1 MALSAYHPRFGAMIP
16 DWVMARDFTKG
27 ERAVKAK
34 RTEYLPP
41 TKGMILDGFREGP
54 HGNVTGVIYGLPQDP
69 NNPNYQVGT
78 TSAYSTDNLGLESYN
93 AYLLRANFPEYM
105 SDALEIFMGMLHN
118 KSPVIELPDQMEA
131 LRGSA
136 TELGEPLELLL
147 QRINLEQLTTGRV
160 GLLVD
165 MPLKPDPVNPLPF
178 IALYV
183 AEAIRNWDNDEIGN
197 NRSDLNFVVL
207 NESSYKRQEDFIW
220 KGVEKYRVLML
231 DAGGNYIAGAFEDD
245 GGTPNFDQSTMR
257 SPSIRGRTL
266 KNIPF
271 FFVNSKDIAPDPD
284 DPPLIGLARLC
295 GSIYRGEADYRQN
308 LFMQGQDTLVI
319 IGERSKTINPTD
331 PTAGGEEPL
340 RTGAGSRIELEPG
353 SGVDAKYIGVQS
365 QGLTEQRYA
374 LENDRKRA
382 ESRSGQLIDAAKGDK
397 ESGTALKTRVGAQTA
412 TLNQIAKTGALA
424 LELALKQI
432 ATWIGADPKK
442 VKVQPNLEFADYQ
455 MSGQDLVNLMTAKRT
470 MGAPLSLES
479 VHRLMVQGNL
489 TMLDYQTESAMLDTE
504 PDFQSPE
511 AKLALET
518 AKLAAKNK
526 PPQPL
531 GPGPAPKDPSNPAPT
546 D

>member
-1 MALSAYHPRFGAMIP
+1 MALSAFHPRFGSMIP
-16 DWVMARDFTKG
+16 EWVMLRDFVKG

-34 RTEYLPP
+34 TTEYLPA
-41 TKGMILDGFREGP
+41 TKGMLLDGMVPTRPGIVYGIP
-54 HGNVTGVIYGLPQDP
+54 SNIPNQQIGTTGV
-69 NNPNYQVGT
+69 NSN
-78 TSAYSTDNLGLESYN
+78 TSIGQETYD
-93 AYLLRANFPEYM
+93 AYLLRAVFPEYVK
-105 SDALEIFMGMLHN
+105 DALEIFMGMLHN
-118 KSPVIELPDQMEA
+118 KSPVIELPKA
-131 LRGSA
+131 LEPLRDSA

-147 QRINLEQLTTGRV
+147 QRINLEQLTTGRL

-165 MPLKPDPVNPLPF
+165 LPLTPDPINPLPF

-197 NRSDLNFVVL
+197 NRTDLNLVVL
-207 NESSYKRQEDFIW
+207 DESTYKREEDFIW
-220 KGVEKYRVLML
+220 KAVAKYRVLML
-231 DAGGNYIAGAFEDD
+231 ASSDYQAGAFEGD
-245 GGTPNFDQSTMR
+245 GGTPEFDQSKMR
-257 SPSIRGRTL
+257 TPNIRGKGL

-284 DPPLIGLARLC
+284 EPPLLGLARLC
-295 GSIYRGEADYRQN
+295 GAIYRGEADYRQN

-319 IGERSKTINPTD
+319 IGERAKTIPTD
-331 PTAGGEEPL
+331 ATVPNEEPL
-340 RTGAGSRIELEPG
+340 RTGAGSRIELEAAPG
-353 SGVDAKYIGVQS
+353 SDAKYVGVQS

-424 LELALKQI
+424 LELALKQAAI
-432 ATWIGADPKK
+432 WVGANPDE

-489 TMLDYQTESAMLDTE
+489 TMLDFQTETAMLDKE
-504 PDFQSPE
+504 PEFESPE
-511 AKLALET
+511 AQLALKT
-518 AKLAAKNK
+518 AKLAASAKK
-526 PPQPL
+526 EPL